1 LPEAFCNIGAMP
13 DAPVTEL
20 VLSPRWSAA
29 VHHVD
34 GVAHV
39 VLRIE
44 HPRAGALDFLL
55 PGNDPM
61 DLAAA
66 LAKTAERRDEARIGS
81 SIPMDPGIRG
91 MSAYTATR
99 SGPMPPPRGRLFQ
112 RRIQLQSVANRIS
125 LQRASAGRKIVSKGP
140 GIWRMSD

>member
-1 LPEAFCNIGAMP
+1 MP

-29 VHHVD
+29 VHHID

-61 DLAAA
+61 NLAAA

-81 SIPMDPGIRG
+81 SIPIAVGDAPDPVRLNRNHARAP
-91 MSAYTATR
+91 SFW
-99 SGPMPPPRGRLFQ
+99 SRLF
-112 RRIQLQSVANRIS
+112 
-125 LQRASAGRKIVSKGP
+125 
-140 GIWRMSD
+140 